1 MKRIVIGVPS
11 HGDWKA
17 SFGIALSQMCMATLK
32 HGDKEVSVV
41 GSIGSMLSKQRHD
54 LVMAARAQEATHLL
68 FLDSDIIFPDDALDQ
83 LLFWDKPVVGA
94 SYPTKTIPSMPT
106 TRKWKNNRWEFV
118 FTNKKSEDLE
128 RVDRLPTGC
137 LLVEM
142 GVFEQIRQPWFE
154 FTWTGEED
162 LYQGE
167 DWGFCE
173 RIDGFFNAICV
184 ANSGMPAV
192 ERTTPGNRAFATFD
206 VPLATSLPITPGAA
220 TTASIGAAATDGEIF
235 PSNNAI
241 AVSSTVP
248 VVPRGA

>member
-17 SFGIALSQMCMATLK
+17 GFGIALSQMCMATLK

-83 LLFWDKPVVGA
+83 LLFSDKPVVGA

-173 RIDGFFNAICV
+173 RIEEAGIEMYVDHNLTKEIGHIGYLVYKNQHVKPDYIQYPKNKRYF
-184 ANSGMPAV
+184 
-192 ERTTPGNRAFATFD
+192 RRFAD
-206 VPLATSLPITPGAA
+206 
-220 TTASIGAAATDGEIF
+220 
-235 PSNNAI
+235 
-241 AVSSTVP
+241 
-248 VVPRGA
+248 RGLKR

>member
-41 GSIGSMLSKQRHD
+41 SSIGSMLSKQRHD

-173 RIDGFFNAICV
+173 RIEEAGIEMYVDHNLTK
-184 ANSGMPAV
+184 
-192 ERTTPGNRAFATFD
+192 E
-206 VPLATSLPITPGAA
+206 
-220 TTASIGAAATDGEIF
+220 IGHIGYLVYKNQHVKPDYIQYPKNKQYF
-235 PSNNAI
+235 RRFSD
-241 AVSSTVP
+241 
-248 VVPRGA
+248 RGLKR